1 MQVNIH
7 TKPMDGI
14 DWLWHAGV
22 ACFQDLDEICSIREI
37 IHNAF
42 PISVCYI
49 LLKTCM
55 LIFKQG
61 FWKLEATF
69 LDGG

>member
-22 ACFQDLDEICSIREI
+22 ACFQDVDEICSIREI

-49 LLKTCM
+49 C
-55 LIFKQG
+55 
-61 FWKLEATF
+61 
-69 LDGG
+69 